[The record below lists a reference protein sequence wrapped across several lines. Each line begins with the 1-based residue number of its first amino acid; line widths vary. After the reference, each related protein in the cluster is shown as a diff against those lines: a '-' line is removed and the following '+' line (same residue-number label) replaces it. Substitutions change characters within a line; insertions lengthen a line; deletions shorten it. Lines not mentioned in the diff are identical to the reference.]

1 MKHENIKSQIK
12 SSIIS
17 ACVSFVVKMAIVV
30 FTLYNI
36 ESIKSYVVL
45 YVIAWA
51 VVIAIILQIIFLP
64 FMVRA
69 RIKEIKKGEIYEA
82 SKY

>member
-1 MKHENIKSQIK
+1 MKRENIKSQIK
-12 SSIIS
+12 SAVFSV
-17 ACVSFVVKMAIVV
+17 CVNFALKMAIVV

-36 ESIKSYVVL
+36 ESIKRYTVL
-45 YVIAWA
+45 YVLAWA
-51 VVIAIILQIIFLP
+51 VIIAVILQIIFLP